1 MRASQ
6 GNNNI
11 SVVFNA
17 FNQNITISTSLSIET
32 FKILTSDDLKDKLGG
47 IWPGGLDNTPADFD
61 GNNPQSVNVDLLKQD
76 SGNS

>member
-17 FNQNITISTSLSIET
+17 FNQNITISTSLSNET
-32 FKILTSDDLKDKLGG
+32 FKILTSDDLKRQVRWNLGRW
-47 IWPGGLDNTPADFD
+47 IR
-61 GNNPQSVNVDLLKQD
+61 
-76 SGNS
+76 